1 MHIYSEHFI
10 QNKYFNWYCS
20 IIESAK
26 NRIIENLYIEEHH
39 IIPKSLGGTN
49 KKHNLVKL
57 TYREHFLCHWL
68 LTKFVSG
75 TKHRKK
81 MMHALLFMIGDNKL
95 GVKNFTSWQYEIAK
109 KTAKE
114 SMIGENNTFYGKK
127 HSEETKE
134 KMSIGQKR
142 HNELFGRP
150 AHSEETIEKLRN
162 SRLGKKH
169 TEAQQ
174 QSRKKYFENNNI
186 HWYNNGKESLMIVE
200 GNPIPEGFIKGRGK
214 TFKIEVKIEYYN
226 NGIVNK
232 RFKTNHPI
240 PEGFVKG
247 FLNIKKKSWYNNG
260 FTNMM
265 ISEDDIAPD
274 GFIKG
279 KIQSQ
284 QKKI

>member
-95 GVKNFTSWQYEIAK
+95 GVKNFTSWQYEIVK

-162 SRLGKKH
+162 RRLEKKINGIIIP
-169 TEAQQ
+169 QPN
-174 QSRKKYFENNNI
+174 KKIYFKENNVQ
-186 HWYNNGKESLMIVE
+186 WYNNGKKSIMLPKNKSV
-200 GNPIPEGFIKGRGK
+200 PEGFIKGRLK
-214 TFKIEVKIEYYN
+214 SN
-226 NGIVNK
+226 N
-232 RFKTNHPI
+232 
-240 PEGFVKG
+240 
-247 FLNIKKKSWYNNG
+247 KK
-260 FTNMM
+260 
-265 ISEDDIAPD
+265 
-274 GFIKG
+274 
-279 KIQSQ
+279 
-284 QKKI
+284 